1 MRSWITLV
9 ALFIATGL
17 GLFLYKVVI
26 LDYPLVNPETA
37 ATWRAELVVSLSSEG
52 KRVVADVLL
61 PRTSGYQRLLSEE
74 MRSDPLRFS
83 ISETAGM
90 RAGRW
95 SGKLTGSTSVSY
107 HVTFDALAYGWKL
120 PPREARQAGDYP
132 KSVQPFLQSSA
143 GIPVS
148 DPTIAELSSELRLD
162 ATDKVALAA
171 EIYDF
176 VSREIGTLNSAGAMD
191 AVTVVREGRGNELG
205 RARLFCSLA
214 RFNGLPCQV
223 VPGVR
228 LVSGTQN
235 TLHFWNEAYLGA
247 GWVPFDCIERLM
259 ESFPPDRLA
268 LSGDL
273 PVPVSAAGTTSVSYR
288 YDVESELA
296 AYVDLMRKRL
306 AESANVIDQWSL
318 LLLPLHMQNTLR
330 VLLLVPL
337 GALAMSIL
345 RSVIGLR
352 TFGMFMPML
361 IALAMTAT
369 GLMWGT
375 AFLAGIVFFALVSRI
390 WIKRLYLL
398 LVARVAFVLTLVVI
412 LMTVL
417 MYVGDRFTLPT
428 EGVGA
433 FPFVIMTMIVERISV
448 SLEEEGW
455 RNTLTRVGTT
465 VLSIYITFAVI
476 QAKFLQ
482 TFLLVF
488 PESLLVILGLQV
500 AIGKYTGYRLVE
512 LFRFRELANGNG
524 AGR

>member
-1 MRSWITLV
+1 
-9 ALFIATGL
+9 
-17 GLFLYKVVI
+17 
-26 LDYPLVNPETA
+26 
-37 ATWRAELVVSLSSEG
+37 
-52 KRVVADVLL
+52 
-61 PRTSGYQRLLSEE
+61 
-74 MRSDPLRFS
+74 
-83 ISETAGM
+83 
-90 RAGRW
+90 
-95 SGKLTGSTSVSY
+95 
-107 HVTFDALAYGWKL
+107 
-120 PPREARQAGDYP
+120 
-132 KSVQPFLQSSA
+132 
-143 GIPVS
+143 
-148 DPTIAELSSELRLD
+148 
-162 ATDKVALAA
+162 
-171 EIYDF
+171 
-176 VSREIGTLNSAGAMD
+176 
-191 AVTVVREGRGNELG
+191 VVREGRGNELG
-205 RARLFCSLA
+205 RARLFCALA

-228 LVSGTQN
+228 LATGTQN
-235 TLHFWNEAYLGA
+235 ALHFWNEVYLGA
-247 GWVPFDCIERLM
+247 GWAPFDCIDRLVAAL
-259 ESFPPDRLA
+259 PPDRLA

-273 PVPVSAAGTTSVSYR
+273 PTPVSATGTTSVSYR

-306 AESANVIDQWSL
+306 AESANWIDQWSL
-318 LLLPLHMQNTLR
+318 LFLPLHMQNTLR

-345 RSVIGLR
+345 RSIIGLR

-369 GLMWGT
+369 GLVWGT
-375 AFLAGIVFFALVSRI
+375 GFLAGIVCVALVSRI

-398 LVARVAFVLTLVVI
+398 LVARVAFILTLVVI

-417 MYVGDRFTLPT
+417 MYVGDTWALPT

-465 VLSIYITFAVI
+465 ILSVYITYAVI
-476 QAKFLQ
+476 QAKALQ

-488 PESLLVILGLQV
+488 PEVLLVILGLQI
-500 AIGKYTGYRLVE
+500 AIGKYTGYRFVE

-524 AGR
+524 ER